1 LRRRRSEAH
10 ASPDCYS
17 LNDGGVAHK
26 QRRRF
31 ILSSVS
37 GQASLPIAAI
47 TMVEA
52 EWLIVVVSAISP
64 TLLLLLVLKRWLADV
79 SANQAQD

>member
-47 TMVEA
+47 TMAEP
-52 EWLIVVVSAISP
+52 EWLMLRSRRFRRHCFLCARATVVEV
-64 TLLLLLVLKRWLADV
+64 T
-79 SANQAQD
+79 ANYAQD